1 MIDFFGPKSTNWLT
15 FEPYPDHIPYAGT
28 GLLPPIL
35 YRLRNIAALPSLAY
49 FSANL
54 AYFVAISVSICAK
67 LACIILIR
75 DRNTATEPNFRK
87 TRSKCRILS
96 PKNSY
101 LSISHVN
108 QQQHCSS
115 TASVRPMTARSIFSL
130 SVFTFLLVRASFRY
144 KRKFAVQMC
153 AEIHR
158 HWQLTP
164 WSAEKLL
171 CVSDLHADISNIFSG
186 YGENGVTVL
195 YVHTRVTRQPS
206 EHRCRRYMRSTK
218 CISSFF
224 ICCCCRFGE

>member
-1 MIDFFGPKSTNWLT
+1 MSTM
-15 FEPYPDHIPYAGT
+15 
-28 GLLPPIL
+28 
-35 YRLRNIAALPSLAY
+35 
-49 FSANL
+49 
-54 AYFVAISVSICAK
+54 
-67 LACIILIR
+67 
-75 DRNTATEPNFRK
+75 
-87 TRSKCRILS
+87 
-96 PKNSY
+96 
-101 LSISHVN
+101 

-186 YGENGVTVL
+186 YGENGVTSTREWRDSRRNTVVGGTCDLPSAFLAFLFVVVAVL
-195 YVHTRVTRQPS
+195 ANKDLYTITCPLQQRLVKIYTWFVWSTRRKIEKMP
-206 EHRCRRYMRSTK
+206 
-218 CISSFF
+218 
-224 ICCCCRFGE
+224 